1 MLFYIML
8 NAITIDLEDYYQ
20 VTAFDHIIDRQNW
33 DNMESRIQQ
42 NLEKVLSILDD
53 YKVKATFFVLGW
65 IAERH
70 PVLIR
75 TIFNEGH
82 EVASHGYDHIM
93 INHHSK
99 ESFKEDIK
107 KTKHILEDITGCKVK
122 GYRAPTFSIN
132 NSSIWALNILSE
144 SGHVYDSSIFP
155 IKHDRYGMPH
165 AKRFPHIIEMNGCG
179 IKEFPPSTIRIFD
192 WNFPIA
198 GGGYLRLFPLKLIE
212 WGIKRINDIEKQP
225 AIIYM
230 HPWEFDPAQPR
241 MPVSRLS
248 RFRHY
253 VNLDSTENK
262 LRHLIKNFK
271 FTTLSKLSSQLFK

>member
-1 MLFYIML
+1 ML

-20 VTAFDHIIDRQNW
+20 VTAFDHIIDKCNW
-33 DNMESRIQQ
+33 ETMESRVQQ
-42 NLEKVLSILDD
+42 NLEKVLSILDE
-53 YKVKATFFVLGW
+53 YKIKATFFALGW

-70 PVLIR
+70 PISIR

-82 EVASHGYDHIM
+82 EVASHGYNHEI
-93 INHHSK
+93 INHLSK
-99 ESFKEDIK
+99 ESFKEDIT
-107 KTKHILEDITGCKVK
+107 KTKKILEDITGCKVK

-132 NSSIWALNILSE
+132 NSSFWALNILCQQGYS
-144 SGHVYDSSIFP
+144 YDSSIFP
-155 IKHDRYGMPH
+155 IIHDRYGMPH
-165 AKRFPHIIEMNGCG
+165 AKRFPHIIKLSGVG
-179 IKEFPPSTIRIFD
+179 IKEFPPSTIKFFH

-198 GGGYLRLFPLKLIE
+198 GGGYLRLLPIKFIE
-212 WGIKRINDIEKQP
+212 WGIKRINEIEKQP
-225 AIIYM
+225 AIIYI

-241 MPVSRLS
+241 IPTSRLS

-271 FTTLSKLSSQLFK
+271 FTTLSKLSSQLFR